1 MSWSMMNKA
10 QTYGHD
16 QRAITRSIALQG
28 TILRAQSGFFW
39 VQTDEGLLECSLR
52 GRLKKERQSSDIAV
66 IGDRVE
72 VMRVSPGH
80 GAIESVLPRRSK
92 LARRAAGTKG
102 VWKEDV
108 LVANLDQA
116 LLVFACAHPDFHP
129 RMLDRYLVL
138 TEASELETVIVAN
151 KVDTVG
157 IERAHELFATYTQIG
172 YQVIYTSTT
181 LPLGLDE
188 LRDQLAGRI
197 SVVTGK
203 SGVGK
208 SSLLNMVQPGLH
220 LATGAVSALLHKGRH
235 TTTVAELIAIDSPS
249 GGYVADTPGIREIG
263 LWNFPL
269 DELDWCFREFR
280 PYLGECYFSGCTH
293 THEPDCAVRAALASG
308 AISQDRYESYTRLR
322 EGD

>member
-1 MSWSMMNKA
+1 MPQQGASHCKEPSS
-10 QTYGHD
+10 GR
-16 QRAITRSIALQG
+16 RAGS
-28 TILRAQSGFFW
+28 SGCRP
-39 VQTDEGLLECSLR
+39 DEGVLECSLR

-80 GAIESVLPRRSK
+80 GAIEAVLPRQSK

-157 IERAHELFATYTQIG
+157 IERAHELFATYEQIG
-172 YQVIYTSTT
+172 YRVIYTSTT

-188 LRDQLAGRI
+188 LRAQLAGRI

-208 SSLLNMVQPGLH
+208 SSLLNTVQPGLH
-220 LATGAVSALLHKGRH
+220 LATGAVSEQLHKGRH
-235 TTTVAELIAIDSPS
+235 TDHGGRADRDRFAERRLCGRYAGHPRDRP
-249 GGYVADTPGIREIG
+249 VELPARRARLVLPRVPPVPRRVLFQRLHAHPRAG
-263 LWNFPL
+263 LWRCARRWPQARSARIATRAMCGSARAT
-269 DELDWCFREFR
+269 ELKLE
-280 PYLGECYFSGCTH
+280 
-293 THEPDCAVRAALASG
+293 
-308 AISQDRYESYTRLR
+308 DR
-322 EGD
+322 G